1 MRLVLEFMSLA
12 YVLILVYLVL
22 THGNAARGLLGG
34 VFRGT
39 QGTITV
45 LQGRNPRRVL

>member
-22 THGNAARGLLGG
+22 SHGRQTARLGNVAFG
-34 VFRGT
+34 GANRL
-39 QGTITV
+39 IRS
-45 LQGRNPRRVL
+45 LQGR